1 VVACDRS
8 PVPFGRPPPVRA
20 ESEVGTLG
28 AGPDGYIPIVV
39 STGFITVTHLAGFG
53 AGLALY
59 GLLAVMTRRAR
70 RDGQELSFAT
80 AILGLGWNAGA
91 LVIFGLED
99 FGGRIAPVWIAV
111 LAYAALGYLPAVAVA
126 AAGAYRTPRVRRT
139 LVGAAYTLATLAALW
154 HAVAA
159 ATGNPVPVRTAM
171 LLLTAGNLV
180 LVAGLF
186 LSAPKSGGGRQ
197 LSTVALAV
205 FAVMALHLS
214 QHRDGHDSWVL
225 AVLGHHAS
233 LPLAFAILYQDYR
246 FALADVFLK
255 RALAL
260 LVTASI
266 AALLLSGIV
275 MPLLDTAGRAEPAR
289 TGALLLGL
297 ALWTTTALATPALVR
312 RLDRFVDHVLLRR
325 REPAD
330 VLEPLR
336 ARLREAE
343 TEWVALQIGAEVA
356 GTALTAGETTWQA
369 DGPASAQAIARLESH
384 GMRAIVDVPTA
395 EPPGYALN
403 VGSLAGGRR
412 ILSEDRALLEAIA
425 TLVGRRV
432 DALRFAEERIA
443 RDLREESLLRLT
455 SEAELQALRAQL
467 HPHFLFNALTTLG
480 HLVRTSPGRAQAT
493 LYRLT
498 SLLRAVLQ
506 RSSGELTTLGDEL
519 ALVRDY
525 LAIERERFEERL
537 DAVCDI
543 APELY
548 DLRVPPLSLQTLIE
562 NAIKHGISPLA
573 RGGRVVVTA
582 ETVSGQL
589 VLTVHDTGRG
599 TATAMVEV
607 PHGTGLGLSNLAR
620 RLDHLYGTEAQLLF
634 SSGPDTGT
642 TVIIRVPVRRASLGV
657 EWRAAS

>member
-1 VVACDRS
+1 VHATS
-8 PVPFGRPPPVRA
+8 FN
-20 ESEVGTLG
+20 
-28 AGPDGYIPIVV
+28 
-39 STGFITVTHLAGFG
+39 TVTHLAGFG

-70 RDGQELSFAT
+70 RDGQQLSFAT

-99 FGGRIAPVWIAV
+99 FWGRSAPAWISV

-126 AAGAYRTPRVRRT
+126 AAGAYRPPRVRRA
-139 LVGAAYTLATLAALW
+139 LVAAAYSLSTIAALW
-154 HAVAA
+154 HAGAAVAGGA
-159 ATGNPVPVRTAM
+159 VPVPTAM

-180 LVAGLF
+180 LVGGLF
-186 LSAPKSGGGRQ
+186 VSAPSSGGGRQ
-197 LSTVALAV
+197 LSTAALAA

-214 QHRDGHDSWVL
+214 QHGEGDDSWVL

-260 LVTASI
+260 LATASI
-266 AALLLSGIV
+266 AAVLLSGIA
-275 MPLLDTAGRAEPAR
+275 MPLLDAAGSAEPAR
-289 TGALLLGL
+289 TGAILLVL
-297 ALWTTTALATPALVR
+297 ALWITTALAAPALLR
-312 RLDRFVDHVLLRR
+312 TLDRFVDHVLLRR

-330 VLEPLR
+330 VLEPLA
-336 ARLREAE
+336 ARLRAAE
-343 TEWVALQIGAEVA
+343 TEVAALEIGAAVA
-356 GTALTAGETTWQA
+356 RSSLTAAVTTWQA
-369 DGPASAQAIARLESH
+369 ASPVAAQAVARLEWQ
-384 GMRAIVDVPTA
+384 GTRAIVDVPTA
-395 EPPGYALN
+395 EPPGYVLE

-412 ILSEDRALLEAIA
+412 ILSEDRALLETIA

-432 DALRFAEERIA
+432 DALRVAEERIA

-480 HLVRTSPGRAQAT
+480 HLVRTSPERAQAT

-519 ALVRDY
+519 ALVQDY

-543 APELY
+543 SADLH
-548 DLRVPPLSLQTLIE
+548 DLRVPPLTLQTLVE

-573 RGGRVVVTA
+573 RGGRVVVEA
-582 ETVSGQL
+582 EVASGQL
-589 VLTVHDTGRG
+589 VLTVRDTGRG
-599 TATAMVEV
+599 TATSMVEV
-607 PHGTGLGLSNLAR
+607 PHGKGVGLSNLAR
-620 RLDHLYGTEAQLLF
+620 RLEHLYGSDAQLHF
-634 SSGPDTGT
+634 SSGPESGT
-642 TVIIRVPVRRASLGV
+642 SVTVRIPVRRTARFS
-657 EWRAAS
+657 EWKAAS

>member
-1 VVACDRS
+1 M
-8 PVPFGRPPPVRA
+8 P
-20 ESEVGTLG
+20 
-28 AGPDGYIPIVV
+28 
-39 STGFITVTHLAGFG
+39 STSLNTVTHLAGFG

-80 AILGLGWNAGA
+80 AMLGLGWNAGA

-99 FGGRIAPVWIAV
+99 FAGRLAPAWVSV

-126 AAGAYRTPRVRRT
+126 AAGAYRAPKVRRI
-139 LVGAAYTLATLAALW
+139 LVGGAYTLSTLAALW
-154 HAVAA
+154 HAAA
-159 ATGNPVPVRTAM
+159 AVAGVDVPVRTAM
-171 LLLTAGNLV
+171 LLLTAGNLA

-186 LSAPKSGGGRQ
+186 VSAPKAGGGRQ
-197 LSTVALAV
+197 ISTAALAV

-260 LVTASI
+260 LATASV
-266 AALLLSGIV
+266 AALLLSGV
-275 MPLLDTAGRAEPAR
+275 ALPLLDAAGSAEPAR
-289 TGALLLGL
+289 TGAVLLAL
-297 ALWTTTALATPALVR
+297 ALWTITALAAPMLLRA
-312 RLDRFVDHVLLRR
+312 LDRFVDHVLLRR
-325 REPAD
+325 RKPED
-330 VLEPLR
+330 VLDPL
-336 ARLREAE
+336 AAGLRRVE
-343 TEWVALQIGAEVA
+343 TEAGALEIGAQVA
-356 GTALTAGETTWQA
+356 GTSLTASVTTWHAAAQVATQA
-369 DGPASAQAIARLESH
+369 VARLEMQ
-384 GMRAIVDVPTA
+384 GTRAVVSVPTA
-395 EPPGYALN
+395 ETPGYELEVA
-403 VGSLAGGRR
+403 GLAGGRR

-480 HLVRTSPGRAQAT
+480 HLVRTSPERAQAT

-506 RSSGELTTLGDEL
+506 RSTGELTTLGDEL
-519 ALVRDY
+519 ALVQDY
-525 LAIERERFEERL
+525 LAIEHERFEERL
-537 DAVCDI
+537 DTVCNV
-543 APELY
+543 PTELH
-548 DLRVPPLSLQTLIE
+548 DLRVPPLALQTLVE
-562 NAIKHGISPLA
+562 NAIKHGISPIA
-573 RGGRVVVTA
+573 RGGRVSIEAQVNA
-582 ETVSGQL
+582 GEL
-589 VLTVHDTGRG
+589 VLVVRDSGRG
-599 TATAMVEV
+599 TATTMSEV
-607 PHGTGLGLSNLAR
+607 PKGMGVGLTNLTR
-620 RLDHLYGTEAQLLF
+620 RLERLYGSAAQLQF
-634 SSGPDTGT
+634 MSAPDVGT
-642 TVIIRVPVRRASLGV
+642 TVTVRVPVRHAARAGD
-657 EWRAAS
+657 WRAAS